1 MAMEGKRLGRYQIV
15 GELGRG
21 GMAVVFKAY
30 HPALDRY
37 VAIKVLPPQ
46 FAYDQDFVRR
56 FLREARS
63 AAALHHPNIVTIHD
77 VDRADGYTFIVMQ
90 LVGGKTLDQVVRESG
105 RLPLPR
111 IQRIT
116 SQVVDALEHAHER
129 GLIHRDIKPANI
141 MVDDA
146 RNDKVTL
153 MDFGLVRAA
162 EDTSL
167 TRTGTIV
174 GTPEYM
180 SPEQAEGGD
189 IDHRTDIYSLGV
201 VLFKLVTGRVPF
213 SKSTPHAVLIAH
225 MTEEPPSLS
234 SLSPDVPAGVEA
246 VIRKALA
253 KNPEARYGRVRE
265 LGRDLVAASR
275 GATGLSQA
283 PGTERGANPPPRP
296 VPAGSPLARE
306 AAREPV
312 VGGKPPERAG
322 GRGCVWALV
331 GLGALGVLGLC
342 GAVALSLGALGRP
355 ASVSPGPP
363 AVVPSATATET
374 APARVSEEVA
384 PIPTLTPVGPAPS
397 PTVPVEEREL
407 DEPVLEPAEVV
418 DAFVR
423 ATLGTVPGAAVDYDR
438 ARALMTAAYAAE
450 FDSPDFVPRTYGIQ
464 DGPSN
469 YDIVA
474 EDVSATRGTI
484 AVLGYWGGDPGSQW
498 HFVLRQE
505 AGQWRIAAI
514 ELPDTAEPVDRDQVA
529 SPFWRLNPVVNE
541 FTVRPDGGWKLV
553 VTFDGPS
560 QDIRVQVRMMY
571 VRRDDGT
578 LAYTQEDSG
587 VIEAG
592 RDRLTLDSDWSSYDL
607 DQLGF
612 RPGSHRV
619 VAYFDDREIAA
630 GELLVE

>member
-1 MAMEGKRLGRYQIV
+1 MDMEGKRLGRYQIV

-21 GMAVVFKAY
+21 GMAVVLKAY

-90 LVGGKTLDQVVRESG
+90 LVEGKTLDQVIRESG

-116 SQVVDALEHAHER
+116 CQMVDALEHAHER
-129 GLIHRDIKPANI
+129 GLIHRDIKPSNI

-146 RNDKVTL
+146 RDDKVTL

-201 VLFKLVTGRVPF
+201 VLFKMVTGRVPF

-225 MTEEPPSLS
+225 MTEEPPSLR

-246 VIRKALA
+246 AIRKALA
-253 KNPEARYGRVRE
+253 KNRQTRYARVRE

-275 GATGLSQA
+275 GAMGPSQA
-283 PGTERGANPPPRP
+283 PGTDRGVIPPPRA
-296 VPAGSPLARE
+296 VPASSPAARE
-306 AAREPV
+306 AARQALA
-312 VGGKPPERAG
+312 GGKPAEG
-322 GRGCVWALV
+322 TGRRGWLWALA
-331 GLGALGVLGLC
+331 GLGALGFLGLC
-342 GAVALSLGALGRP
+342 GAVAVALGALGLP
-355 ASVSPGPP
+355 ASVSPGTP
-363 AVVPSATATET
+363 ALVPSPTATET
-374 APARVSEEVA
+374 GPARGSEEVA
-384 PIPTLTPVGPAPS
+384 ATRTPTPVGPAAS
-397 PTVPVEEREL
+397 PTAPAEVSAP
-407 DEPVLEPAEVV
+407 DEPALEPAEVV

-423 ATLGTVPGAAVDYDR
+423 ATLGTVPGADVDYDR
-438 ARALMTAAYAAE
+438 ARALMTVAYAAE
-450 FDSPDFVPRTYGIQ
+450 FDSPEFVPRTYGIQ
-464 DGPSN
+464 EGPSN
-469 YDIVA
+469 YDIAV
-474 EDVSATRGTI
+474 EEVSSTDATI
-484 AVLGYWGGDPGSQW
+484 SVVGYWGADAGSW
-498 HFVLRQE
+498 WRFVLRQE
-505 AGQWRIAAI
+505 AAVWRIAAI
-514 ELPDTAEPVDRDQVA
+514 ELPDTGEPLDQDHVS
-529 SPFWRLNPVVNE
+529 SPFWRLNPVVRE

-578 LAYTQEDSG
+578 LAYSQEDSG

-619 VAYFDDREIAA
+619 VAYFDDLEIAA
-630 GELLVE
+630 GELLLE